1 MAPGKL
7 RQALGVVKDQTS
19 ISIAKVA
26 GTKSPDL
33 DVALVKACSH
43 DEFFDDRYVEE
54 VLHLTSLSR
63 GYINACVVGLNRRLT
78 KTHNWIVALKSL
90 MLIHRL
96 LRDGDPV
103 FEQEMLRASRHGMRM
118 LNLSYFRDDSD
129 PHAWDY
135 SSFVRT
141 FGLFL
146 DDRIDCSIFGN
157 SSDRRRS
164 RSHRSANRSRSSYRN
179 SSGDSSPSRFH
190 SRPAYDW
197 TSPSPSRSNDSRSGY
212 TYSDDRR
219 YSGGGGG
226 GGGYHDER
234 RSPRYSE
241 RNDRFESRSALLSD
255 YLLFGIS
262 LLHVFLGFFVVS
274 GFAVSTAGFVTG
286 NFWRKRRYS
295 KKGFKNR

>member
-1 MAPGKL
+1 MAPRKL

-141 FGLFL
+141 LGLFL

-164 RSHRSANRSRSSYRN
+164 RSHPSANRSRSSYRN

-190 SRPAYDW
+190 SRSAYDW

-219 YSGGGGG
+219 YSSGG

-234 RSPRYSE
+234 QSPRYSE

-255 YLLFGIS
+255 YLQCLGYGCCMF
-262 LLHVFLGFFVVS
+262 FLGS
-274 GFAVSTAGFVTG
+274 L
-286 NFWRKRRYS
+286 
-295 KKGFKNR
+295 